1 MEDFPR
7 RFMISNSQP
16 AGGVAVLRSNSAGAS
31 SAKIVPPPFNRPNI
45 PKIFDNVSGVKSIE

>member
-1 MEDFPR
+1 
-7 RFMISNSQP
+7 MISNSQSG
-16 AGGVAVLRSNSAGAS
+16 GGVAVLRSNSAGAS